1 MDRVTSGISCF
12 SRAIQKRVF
21 LFKIL
26 HDYENILY
34 LLLNIFYSEDE
45 FDFALCIKNFS
56 LLTKNLFERRLLLL
70 IFY

>member
-26 HDYENILY
+26 HDYENI
-34 LLLNIFYSEDE
+34 II
-45 FDFALCIKNFS
+45 IKNNKNIINILLMFS
-56 LLTKNLFERRLLLL
+56 IHAL
-70 IFY
+70 